1 MAANYAPL
9 AEKQERR
16 GVWKNSNGYM
26 AMKVSGVQVLE
37 HRLVMEQM
45 LGRPLESWE
54 RVHHKNGRRDDNR
67 PENLELWVSGHDK
80 SKKDPAGS
88 RLLDL
93 MNAMLDGPELE
104 SLTDEQ
110 RDNVKAAFRRAFQ
123 IPELETPQ

>member
-45 LGRPLESWE
+45 LGRPLEPWE

-80 SKKDPAGS
+80 GKKDPAGS